1 MRVYTCTT
9 FEGFWPVG
17 TAAVVVAPTRAQAA
31 TILNARLKAHG
42 LKPDVTMD
50 DLQLV
55 DLSRP
60 GAAILRD
67 GNY

>member
-1 MRVYTCTT
+1 MQVYTCTT

-17 TAAVVVAPTRAQAA
+17 TAAVVVAPTRAQAV

-42 LKPDVTMD
+42 LKPDVTMG